1 MSEPRYWFI
10 QKPVANNV
18 PLERNGAVF
27 VRHQPTVSEQNCEWV
42 KVWSSEDLSKE
53 MGMGVTKWV
62 ELNRKVRELELQL
75 KEANEVAE
83 FYAEVG
89 EDASTTIEVLLELAM
104 SQRGTDKKTIN
115 LGGKLIAQRARA
127 YLKKWEGT

>member
-1 MSEPRYWFI
+1 M
-10 QKPVANNV
+10 
-18 PLERNGAVF
+18 
-27 VRHQPTVSEQNCEWV
+27 T
-42 KVWSSEDLSKE
+42 D
-53 MGMGVTKWV
+53 TKK
-62 ELNRKVRELELQL
+62 LRELAEAVLSSKPDFCGGNWRTHYDYEKAANPQAIIALIDELEKTKAQL
-75 KEANEVAE
+75 AEANEVAE

-127 YLKKWEGT
+127 YLKKWKGEK